1 MSEKNTEKIKAIL
14 EEKEV
19 PDRISPEAIKNMLDT
34 QASPQQRKISVQR
47 KWIKYLSVAA
57 VAVLVVGI
65 GAAVYNNNLFK
76 DSIIIEEG
84 AMGHDCEEEGA
95 MEHDCE
101 EELSVSNLKR
111 PNSYDEIY
119 EYLEIDE
126 MKNMEI
132 VEQAFDKGVILEDAV
147 ADDRT
152 DGVVADDWSSSEGG
166 IVGEENADWDEE
178 SAAGADSAVSEDK
191 EFTETYNQ
199 EKDVLEADIVKT
211 DGDTI
216 FYCVNDKF
224 RAVKVK
230 NGIFTDYKTID
241 VNRGYVQEMYL
252 YEDKIVL
259 ISMCYG
265 DDDMT
270 AITVYSKDSY
280 EKIGGF
286 TVDGYFND
294 VRLMSDGYM
303 YLVANYSLWLYDG
316 DIDEDEIESYVP
328 SYCLDGKDVCMEP
341 DDIYMSTAKFYD
353 TASYIN
359 IASFNLNSDTP
370 CDPVDLKSVV
380 GDAGHIYCSADNLY
394 VTYGYDRTEIT
405 RFAIDDGKVIP
416 KAGTKVKGRVKD
428 QFSMSEYDGYFRIA
442 TSFTDNG
449 FLGMGDYKEN
459 NALYVLD
466 MSLDVVGKVTDFG
479 IDEDIKSVNFSG
491 NTAYIVTF
499 RQTDPLYSIDL
510 SNPQKPVIMDELKIT
525 GYSDYMQKWQDGMLL
540 GFGESGDES
549 GQLTGIKL
557 AMFDNSNPD
566 FLDVLDSV
574 EINENEGTYIT
585 SEALY
590 ERKALLIS
598 PENNVIGVPVS
609 KEIYRDDM
617 YTALTGYVFYSY
629 ENGKFNELGIINN
642 NITDVYDFYDV
653 YFDRAIIIE
662 DYVYVLS
669 ESMFVS
675 ADLNSFGEVDRCEF
689 E

>member
-14 EEKEV
+14 EEKKV

-34 QASPQQRKISVQR
+34 QVSPQQRKISIQR
-47 KWIKYLSVAA
+47 KWVKYLSVAA
-57 VAVLVVGI
+57 AAAAVLVVGI
-65 GAAVYNNNLFK
+65 SAVVYNNNFMK
-76 DSIIIEEG
+76 DKC
-84 AMGHDCEEEGA
+84 DV
-95 MEHDCE
+95 

-111 PNSYDEIY
+111 PDSYDEIY

-126 MKNMEI
+126 MKDMEL
-132 VEQAFDKGVILEDAV
+132 VEEVFDEVVLEDGAVAGDQTDGAV
-147 ADDRT
+147 ADDWT
-152 DGVVADDWSSSEGG
+152 AGEGG
-166 IVGEENADWDEE
+166 IVGEENADWEAE
-178 SAAGADSAVSEDK
+178 SAVGTDGTVSENK

-199 EKDVLEADIVKT
+199 EEDVLEADIVKT

-216 FYCVNDKF
+216 FYCIKDKF

-241 VNRGYVQEMYL
+241 INMGYVQEMYL
-252 YEDKIVL
+252 YEDKIVI
-259 ISMCYG
+259 ISVCYG

-280 EKIGGF
+280 EKIGDF

-303 YLVANYSLWLYDG
+303 YLVANYSPYLYG
-316 DIDEDEIESYVP
+316 RDIDEDEIECYVP
-328 SYCLDGKDVCMEP
+328 SYCLDGKEVCMEP
-341 DDIYMSTAKFYD
+341 DDIYMSTAKLYD
-353 TASYIN
+353 NASYIN
-359 IASFNLNSDTP
+359 IASFNLNSDTS
-370 CDPVDLKSVV
+370 CNPVDLKSVV
-380 GDAGHIYCSADNLY
+380 GDAGHIYCSDDNLY

-405 RFAIDDGKVIP
+405 RFAINDGKVIP

-442 TSFTDNG
+442 TSFADTG
-449 FLGMGDYKEN
+449 FLGTGYYKEN

-466 MSLDVVGKVTDFG
+466 MNLDVVGKVTDFG
-479 IDEDIKSVNFSG
+479 IDENIKSVSFSG

-499 RQTDPLYSIDL
+499 RQTDPLYSIDI
-510 SNPQKPVIMDELKIT
+510 SNPQNPVIMDELKIT

-549 GQLTGIKL
+549 GRLTGIKL
-557 AMFDNSNPD
+557 AMFDNSNPES
-566 FLDVLDSV
+566 LNVLDSV
-574 EINENEGTYIT
+574 EINENEGIYIT

-609 KEIYRDDM
+609 KEIYRDDW
-617 YTALTGYVFYSY
+617 YTALSGYVFYSY

-642 NITDVYDFYDV
+642 NVTDVYDYDDV

-669 ESMFVS
+669 ESMFIS
-675 ADLNSFGEVDRCEF
+675 ADLNDFGEIDRCEF